1 MPILSNFPGGAG
13 SGSGGLT
20 LAAVSGITT
29 QVSSEKVYVKW
40 TDPDDLVVAGST
52 IAAWGGTLLVRK
64 AGSAPTSRRDGTIVL
79 DSKTRDAYKNTYF
92 CDSGLSN
99 GTKYYYKFFP
109 YTTANAYTDSTDDE
123 FNAIPT
129 VQVAGITSWNVT
141 GMSASSEAGNGKMTV
156 KWTDPSA
163 SISADGVTLASW
175 ASTTIV
181 VKSGSYPTSKD
192 DSGAVYTLKV
202 TTRNRYS
209 STPLTITGLT
219 NGTKYYIAFFP
230 ETTDGGIN
238 TSTSQRTTGT
248 ANRITIAN
256 VPAQSGTLTYNKSSQ
271 SPSWSNYN
279 TTYMTIGGT
288 TSGTNA
294 GNYTASFT
302 PKTDY
307 RWSDG
312 ATTAKNV
319 VWSIGKA
326 TGTLTVSKTTIKL
339 SLSRL
344 TDTFT
349 IGGNHDGTLSVTSS
363 ATGVATV
370 SRSGNTVTVS
380 HVNQTN
386 GEATITVSCTAGTN
400 YSAPASKTVKVT
412 AEFILATLNDNSW
425 AAIHSVSGTGASY
438 WAVGDRKAVAVSGTV
453 GTQAVN
459 GTYYAYII
467 GFNHNSSKEGN
478 GITFGTFKTALSG
491 GTDICLVD
499 GKYDGYSTNGTK
511 YFNMNHSSNTNSG
524 GWKGCDLR
532 YDVLGS
538 TNTNDGDATA
548 TTATNPVANTL
559 MAALPSDLR
568 AVMQPMTIYT
578 DNTGGGSDNASYVTI
593 YRCVR
598 DKDIAW
604 HCGANKYKHPECRNS
619 NSIGIEARPSKINRK
634 RVMASD
640 TDWYFEPKVVDNLVW
655 LTKKLMAQ
663 YNIPADHVIRHYD
676 VTGKLCPRPWCCAD
690 MNVYY
695 KTSGDAQWE
704 EFKKRISDG
713 KEEDEDMTLDTF
725 KELMKEYRAELQDN
739 DCGTWSKEAREWAI
753 SNGLINGTG
762 TEVNGEP
769 NYAWADQLT
778 REQAAALF
786 YRFAKLMGKA

>member
-29 QVSSEKVYVKW
+29 QVSSGKVYVKW

-123 FNAIPT
+123 FNATPT

-141 GMSASSEAGNGKMTV
+141 SMSASAEAGNGKMTV
-156 KWTDPSA
+156 KWTDPAA
-163 SISADGVTLASW
+163 SITADGVTLATW

-192 DSGAVYTLKV
+192 DSSAAYTLEV
-202 TTRNRYS
+202 TTRNQYS

-238 TSTSQRTTGT
+238 TSTTQRTTGT

-256 VPAQSGTLTYNKSSQ
+256 VPSQSGTLTYNKSSQ

-279 TTYMTIGGT
+279 TTYMTLGGT

-294 GNYTASFT
+294 GSYTASFT

-312 ATTAKNV
+312 TTTAKSV
-319 VWSIGKA
+319 TWSIGKA
-326 TGTLTVSKTTIKL
+326 TGTLTVGKTSITLNL
-339 SLSRL
+339 STL

-349 IGGNHDGTLSVTSS
+349 IGGNYDGTLSVTSNKTS
-363 ATGVATV
+363 VATV
-370 SRSGNTVTVS
+370 SRSGTTATVS

-400 YSAPASKTVKVT
+400 YTAPTSKTVTVK

-453 GTQAVN
+453 GTQSVS
-459 GTYYAYII
+459 GTYYVYII
-467 GFNHNSSKEGN
+467 GFNHNGAT
-478 GITFGTFKTALSG
+478 GIDFGTFKTALSG
-491 GTDICLVD
+491 GTDICLID
-499 GKYDGYSTNGTK
+499 AGYGNNYTNGTK

-568 AVMQPMTIYT
+568 AVMKPMTIYT
-578 DNTGGGSDNASYVTI
+578 DNTGGGSNTASNVTASVDYLPLLAEYEIFGTRSYANSFEQNHQAQYAYYSAGNSKVKYRHSATSSTAWWWERSPYSDSSFYSCLVNASGSAGHNYA
-593 YRCVR
+593 R
-598 DKDIAW
+598 
-604 HCGANKYKHPECRNS
+604 
-619 NSIGIEARPSKINRK
+619 NSIGVAPAF
-634 RVMASD
+634 RV
-640 TDWYFEPKVVDNLVW
+640 
-655 LTKKLMAQ
+655 
-663 YNIPADHVIRHYD
+663 
-676 VTGKLCPRPWCCAD
+676 
-690 MNVYY
+690 
-695 KTSGDAQWE
+695 
-704 EFKKRISDG
+704 
-713 KEEDEDMTLDTF
+713 
-725 KELMKEYRAELQDN
+725 
-739 DCGTWSKEAREWAI
+739 
-753 SNGLINGTG
+753 
-762 TEVNGEP
+762 
-769 NYAWADQLT
+769 
-778 REQAAALF
+778 
-786 YRFAKLMGKA
+786 

>member
-29 QVSSEKVYVKW
+29 QVSSGKVYVKW
-40 TDPDDLVVAGST
+40 TDPA
-52 IAAWGGTLLVRK
+52 
-64 AGSAPTSRRDGTIVL
+64 
-79 DSKTRDAYKNTYF
+79 
-92 CDSGLSN
+92 
-99 GTKYYYKFFP
+99 
-109 YTTANAYTDSTDDE
+109 
-123 FNAIPT
+123 
-129 VQVAGITSWNVT
+129 
-141 GMSASSEAGNGKMTV
+141 
-156 KWTDPSA
+156 A
-163 SISADGVTLASW
+163 SITADGVTLATW

-192 DSGAVYTLKV
+192 DSSAAYTLKV
-202 TTRNRYS
+202 TTRNQYS

-238 TSTSQRTTGT
+238 TSTTQRTTGT

-256 VPAQSGTLTYNKSSQ
+256 VPSQSGTLTYNKSSQ

-279 TTYMTIGGT
+279 TTYMTLGGT

-294 GNYTASFT
+294 GSYTASFT

-312 ATTAKNV
+312 TTTAKNV

-339 SLSRL
+339 SLSKL

-349 IGGNHDGTLSVTSS
+349 IGGNYDGTLSVTSS

-453 GTQAVN
+453 GTQSVS
-459 GTYYAYII
+459 GTYYVYII
-467 GFNHNSSKEGN
+467 GFNHNGAT
-478 GITFGTFKTALSG
+478 GIDFGTFKTALSG
-491 GTDICLVD
+491 GTDICLID
-499 GKYDGYSTNGTK
+499 AGYGNNYTNGTK

-568 AVMQPMTIYT
+568 AVMKPMTIYT
-578 DNTGGGSDNASYVTI
+578 DNTGGGSNTASNVTASVDYHPLLAEYEI
-593 YRCVR
+593 FGTRSY
-598 DKDIAW
+598 
-604 HCGANKYKHPECRNS
+604 ANSSEQNHQ
-619 NSIGIEARPSKINRK
+619 
-634 RVMASD
+634 
-640 TDWYFEPKVVDNLVW
+640 
-655 LTKKLMAQ
+655 AQ
-663 YNIPADHVIRHYD
+663 YAYYSAGNSKVKYRHSATSSTAWWWERSPYYDYSGGFCHVYTGGSAYSSGARSSFGVAPAFRV
-676 VTGKLCPRPWCCAD
+676 
-690 MNVYY
+690 
-695 KTSGDAQWE
+695 
-704 EFKKRISDG
+704 
-713 KEEDEDMTLDTF
+713 
-725 KELMKEYRAELQDN
+725 
-739 DCGTWSKEAREWAI
+739 
-753 SNGLINGTG
+753 
-762 TEVNGEP
+762 
-769 NYAWADQLT
+769 
-778 REQAAALF
+778 
-786 YRFAKLMGKA
+786 

>member
-29 QVSSEKVYVKW
+29 QVSSGKVYVKW

-123 FNAIPT
+123 FNATPT

-141 GMSASSEAGNGKMTV
+141 SMSASAEAGNGKMTV
-156 KWTDPSA
+156 KWTDPAA
-163 SISADGVTLASW
+163 SITADGVTLATW

-192 DSGAVYTLKV
+192 DSSAAYTLKV
-202 TTRNRYS
+202 TTRNQYS

-238 TSTSQRTTGT
+238 TSTTQRTTGT

-256 VPAQSGTLTYNKSSQ
+256 VPSQSGTLTYNKSSQ

-279 TTYMTIGGT
+279 TTYMTLGGT

-294 GNYTASFT
+294 GSYTASFT

-312 ATTAKNV
+312 TTTAKSV
-319 VWSIGKA
+319 TWSIGKA
-326 TGTLTVSKTTIKL
+326 TGTLTVSKTSITLNL
-339 SLSRL
+339 STL

-349 IGGNHDGTLSVTSS
+349 IGGNYDGTLSVTSNKTS
-363 ATGVATV
+363 VATV
-370 SRSGNTVTVS
+370 SRSGTTATVS

-400 YSAPASKTVKVT
+400 YTAPTSKTVTVK

-453 GTQAVN
+453 GTQSVS
-459 GTYYAYII
+459 GTYYVYII
-467 GFNHNSSKEGN
+467 GFNHNGAT
-478 GITFGTFKTALSG
+478 GIDFGTFKTALSG
-491 GTDICLVD
+491 GTDICLID
-499 GKYDGYSTNGTK
+499 AGYGNNYTNGTK

-568 AVMQPMTIYT
+568 AVMKPMTIYT
-578 DNTGGGSDNASYVTI
+578 DNTGGGSNTASNVTASVDYLPLLAEYEI
-593 YRCVR
+593 FGTRSY
-598 DKDIAW
+598 
-604 HCGANKYKHPECRNS
+604 ANSSEQNHQ
-619 NSIGIEARPSKINRK
+619 
-634 RVMASD
+634 
-640 TDWYFEPKVVDNLVW
+640 
-655 LTKKLMAQ
+655 AQ
-663 YNIPADHVIRHYD
+663 YAYYSAGNSKVKYRHS
-676 VTGKLCPRPWCCAD
+676 A
-690 MNVYY
+690 
-695 KTSGDAQWE
+695 TSSTAWWWE
-704 EFKKRISDG
+704 RSPSYSGSDG
-713 KEEDEDMTLDTF
+713 FCFVDTGG
-725 KELMKEYRAELQDN
+725 YAN
-739 DCGTWSKEAREWAI
+739 IYYARSSRGVAPAFR
-753 SNGLINGTG
+753 
-762 TEVNGEP
+762 V
-769 NYAWADQLT
+769 
-778 REQAAALF
+778 
-786 YRFAKLMGKA
+786 

>member
-29 QVSSEKVYVKW
+29 QVSSGKVYVKW

-123 FNAIPT
+123 FNATPT

-141 GMSASSEAGNGKMTV
+141 SMSASAEAGNGKMTV
-156 KWTDPSA
+156 KWTDPAA
-163 SISADGVTLASW
+163 SITADGVTLATW

-192 DSGAVYTLKV
+192 DSSAAYTLKV
-202 TTRNRYS
+202 TTRNQYS

-238 TSTSQRTTGT
+238 TSTTQRTTGT

-256 VPAQSGTLTYNKSSQ
+256 VPSQSGTLTYNKSSQ

-279 TTYMTIGGT
+279 TTYMTLGGT

-294 GNYTASFT
+294 GSYTASFT

-312 ATTAKNV
+312 TTTAKSV
-319 VWSIGKA
+319 TWSIGKA
-326 TGTLTVSKTTIKL
+326 TGTLTVSKTSITLNL
-339 SLSRL
+339 STL

-349 IGGNHDGTLSVTSS
+349 IGGNYDGTLSVTSNKTS
-363 ATGVATV
+363 VATV
-370 SRSGNTVTVS
+370 SRSGTTATVS

-400 YSAPASKTVKVT
+400 YTAPTSKTVTVK

-453 GTQAVN
+453 GTQSVS
-459 GTYYAYII
+459 GTYYVYII
-467 GFNHNSSKEGN
+467 GFNHNGAT
-478 GITFGTFKTALSG
+478 GIDFGTFKTALSG
-491 GTDICLVD
+491 GTDICLID
-499 GKYDGYSTNGTK
+499 AGYGNNYTNGTK

-568 AVMQPMTIYT
+568 AVMKPMTIYT
-578 DNTGGGSDNASYVTI
+578 DNTGGGSNTASNVTASVDYLPLLAEYEI
-593 YRCVR
+593 FGTRSY
-598 DKDIAW
+598 
-604 HCGANKYKHPECRNS
+604 ANSSEQNHQ
-619 NSIGIEARPSKINRK
+619 
-634 RVMASD
+634 
-640 TDWYFEPKVVDNLVW
+640 
-655 LTKKLMAQ
+655 AQ
-663 YNIPADHVIRHYD
+663 YAYYSAGNSKVKYRHSATSSSAWWWERSPYYGNSSYFCVVNTYGYAYYDFAGISYGVAPAFRV
-676 VTGKLCPRPWCCAD
+676 
-690 MNVYY
+690 
-695 KTSGDAQWE
+695 
-704 EFKKRISDG
+704 
-713 KEEDEDMTLDTF
+713 
-725 KELMKEYRAELQDN
+725 
-739 DCGTWSKEAREWAI
+739 
-753 SNGLINGTG
+753 
-762 TEVNGEP
+762 
-769 NYAWADQLT
+769 
-778 REQAAALF
+778 
-786 YRFAKLMGKA
+786 

>member
-29 QVSSEKVYVKW
+29 QVSSGKVYVKW

-123 FNAIPT
+123 FNATPT

-141 GMSASSEAGNGKMTV
+141 SMSASAEAGNGKMTV
-156 KWTDPSA
+156 KWTDPAA
-163 SISADGVTLASW
+163 SITADGVTLATW

-192 DSGAVYTLKV
+192 DSSAAYTLKV
-202 TTRNRYS
+202 TTRNQYS

-238 TSTSQRTTGT
+238 TSTTQRTTGT

-256 VPAQSGTLTYNKSSQ
+256 VPSQSGTLTYNKSSQ

-279 TTYMTIGGT
+279 TTYMTLGGT

-294 GNYTASFT
+294 GSYTASFT

-312 ATTAKNV
+312 TTTAKSV
-319 VWSIGKA
+319 TWSIGKA
-326 TGTLTVSKTTIKL
+326 TGTLTVSKTSITLNL
-339 SLSRL
+339 STL

-349 IGGNHDGTLSVTSS
+349 IGGNYDGTLSVTSNKTS
-363 ATGVATV
+363 VATV
-370 SRSGNTVTVS
+370 SRSGTTATVS

-400 YSAPASKTVKVT
+400 YTAPTSKTVTVK

-453 GTQAVN
+453 GTQSVS
-459 GTYYAYII
+459 GTYYVYII
-467 GFNHNSSKEGN
+467 GFNHNGAT
-478 GITFGTFKTALSG
+478 GIDFGTFKTALSG
-491 GTDICLVD
+491 GTDICLID
-499 GKYDGYSTNGTK
+499 AGYGNNYTNGTK

-568 AVMQPMTIYT
+568 AVMKPMTIYT
-578 DNTGGGSDNASYVTI
+578 DNAGGGSNTASNVTASVDYLPLLAEYEI
-593 YRCVR
+593 FGTRSY
-598 DKDIAW
+598 
-604 HCGANKYKHPECRNS
+604 ANSSEQNHQ
-619 NSIGIEARPSKINRK
+619 
-634 RVMASD
+634 
-640 TDWYFEPKVVDNLVW
+640 
-655 LTKKLMAQ
+655 AQ
-663 YNIPADHVIRHYD
+663 YAYYSAGNSKVKYRHS
-676 VTGKLCPRPWCCAD
+676 A
-690 MNVYY
+690 
-695 KTSGDAQWE
+695 TSSTAWWWE
-704 EFKKRISDG
+704 RS
-713 KEEDEDMTLDTF
+713 
-725 KELMKEYRAELQDN
+725 
-739 DCGTWSKEAREWAI
+739 
-753 SNGLINGTG
+753 
-762 TEVNGEP
+762 P
-769 NYAWADQLT
+769 NYNYGGYFCCVYPSGSANYDSA
-778 REQAAALF
+778 RYSFGVAPAF
-786 YRFAKLMGKA
+786 RV

>member
-29 QVSSEKVYVKW
+29 QVSSGKVYVKW

-181 VKSGSYPTSKD
+181 VRSGSYPTSKD
-192 DSGAVYTLKV
+192 DSSAVYTLKV
-202 TTRNRYS
+202 TTRNQYS

-279 TTYMTIGGT
+279 TTYMTLGGT

-294 GNYTASFT
+294 GSYTASFT

-312 ATTAKNV
+312 TTTAKNV
-319 VWSIGKA
+319 SWSIGKA
-326 TGTLTVSKTTIKL
+326 TGTLTVTPSSITLNSSAK
-339 SLSRL
+339 SA
-344 TDTFT
+344 TFT
-349 IGGNHDGTLSVTSS
+349 IGGNYDGTLSVASS
-363 ATGVATV
+363 ATGVASV
-370 SRSGNTVTVS
+370 SRSGTTVTVS
-380 HVNQTN
+380 SVGNTT
-386 GEATITVSCTAGTN
+386 GTAVITVSCTAGTN
-400 YSAPASKTVKVT
+400 YSAPANKTVQVT
-412 AEFILATLNDNSW
+412 ATFVTKVLNENTWETISG
-425 AAIHSVSGTGASY
+425 VSADSTGASY

-453 GTQAVN
+453 GTQSVS
-459 GTYYAYII
+459 GTYYVYII
-467 GFNHNSSKEGN
+467 GFNHNGAT
-478 GITFGTFKTALSG
+478 GIDFGTFKTALSG
-491 GTDICLVD
+491 GTDICLID
-499 GKYDGYSTNGTK
+499 AGYGNNYTNGTK

-568 AVMQPMTIYT
+568 AVMKPMTIYT
-578 DNTGGGSDNASYVTI
+578 DNTGGGSNTASNVTASVDYLPLLAEYEI
-593 YRCVR
+593 FGTRSY
-598 DKDIAW
+598 
-604 HCGANKYKHPECRNS
+604 ANSSEQNHQ
-619 NSIGIEARPSKINRK
+619 
-634 RVMASD
+634 
-640 TDWYFEPKVVDNLVW
+640 
-655 LTKKLMAQ
+655 AQ
-663 YNIPADHVIRHYD
+663 YAYYSAGNSKVKYRHSATSSAAWWWGRSPGCTGSYDFCDVGTNGGADYYGAGYSYGVAPAFRV
-676 VTGKLCPRPWCCAD
+676 
-690 MNVYY
+690 
-695 KTSGDAQWE
+695 
-704 EFKKRISDG
+704 
-713 KEEDEDMTLDTF
+713 
-725 KELMKEYRAELQDN
+725 
-739 DCGTWSKEAREWAI
+739 
-753 SNGLINGTG
+753 
-762 TEVNGEP
+762 
-769 NYAWADQLT
+769 
-778 REQAAALF
+778 
-786 YRFAKLMGKA
+786 

>member
-29 QVSSEKVYVKW
+29 QVSSGKVYVKW

-123 FNAIPT
+123 FNATPT

-141 GMSASSEAGNGKMTV
+141 SMSASAEAGNGKMTV
-156 KWTDPSA
+156 KWTDPAA
-163 SISADGVTLASW
+163 SITADGVTLATW

-192 DSGAVYTLKV
+192 DSSAAYTLKV
-202 TTRNRYS
+202 TTRNQYS

-238 TSTSQRTTGT
+238 TSTTQRTTGT

-256 VPAQSGTLTYNKSSQ
+256 VPSQSGTLTYNKSSQ

-279 TTYMTIGGT
+279 TTYMTLGGT

-294 GNYTASFT
+294 GSYTASFT

-312 ATTAKNV
+312 TTTAKSV
-319 VWSIGKA
+319 TWSIGKA
-326 TGTLTVSKTTIKL
+326 TGTLTVSKTSITLNL
-339 SLSRL
+339 STL

-349 IGGNHDGTLSVTSS
+349 IGGNYDGTLSVTSNKTS
-363 ATGVATV
+363 VATV
-370 SRSGNTVTVS
+370 SRSGTTATVS

-400 YSAPASKTVKVT
+400 YTAPTSKTVTVK

-453 GTQAVN
+453 GTQSVS
-459 GTYYAYII
+459 GTYYVYII
-467 GFNHNSSKEGN
+467 GFNHNGAT
-478 GITFGTFKTALSG
+478 GIDFGTFKTALSG
-491 GTDICLVD
+491 GTDICLID
-499 GKYDGYSTNGTK
+499 AGYGNNYTNGTK

-568 AVMQPMTIYT
+568 AVMKPMTIYT
-578 DNTGGGSDNASYVTI
+578 DNTGGGSNTASNVTASVDYLPLLAEYEI
-593 YRCVR
+593 FGTRSYANSSEQNHQAQYAYYSAGNSKVKYRHSATSST
-598 DKDIAW
+598 AW
-604 HCGANKYKHPECRNS
+604 WWERSPCYDTSNGFCIVYTNGGANYY
-619 NSIGIEARPSKINRK
+619 GARYSYGVAPAF
-634 RVMASD
+634 RV
-640 TDWYFEPKVVDNLVW
+640 
-655 LTKKLMAQ
+655 
-663 YNIPADHVIRHYD
+663 
-676 VTGKLCPRPWCCAD
+676 
-690 MNVYY
+690 
-695 KTSGDAQWE
+695 
-704 EFKKRISDG
+704 
-713 KEEDEDMTLDTF
+713 
-725 KELMKEYRAELQDN
+725 
-739 DCGTWSKEAREWAI
+739 
-753 SNGLINGTG
+753 
-762 TEVNGEP
+762 
-769 NYAWADQLT
+769 
-778 REQAAALF
+778 
-786 YRFAKLMGKA
+786 

>member
-29 QVSSEKVYVKW
+29 QVSSGKVYVKW

-123 FNAIPT
+123 FNATPT

-141 GMSASSEAGNGKMTV
+141 SMSASAEAGNGKMTV
-156 KWTDPSA
+156 KWTDPAA
-163 SISADGVTLASW
+163 SITADGVILATW

-192 DSGAVYTLKV
+192 DSSAAYTLKV
-202 TTRNRYS
+202 TTRNQYS

-238 TSTSQRTTGT
+238 TSTTQRTTGT

-256 VPAQSGTLTYNKSSQ
+256 VPSQSGTLTYNKSSQ

-279 TTYMTIGGT
+279 TTYMTLGGT

-294 GNYTASFT
+294 GSYTASFT

-312 ATTAKNV
+312 TTTAKSV
-319 VWSIGKA
+319 TWSIGKA
-326 TGTLTVSKTTIKL
+326 TGTLTVSKTSITLNL
-339 SLSRL
+339 STL

-349 IGGNHDGTLSVTSS
+349 IGGNYDGTLSVTSNKTS
-363 ATGVATV
+363 VATV
-370 SRSGNTVTVS
+370 SRSGTTATVS

-400 YSAPASKTVKVT
+400 YTAPTSKTVTVK

-453 GTQAVN
+453 GTQSVS
-459 GTYYAYII
+459 GTYYVYII
-467 GFNHNSSKEGN
+467 GFNHNGAT
-478 GITFGTFKTALSG
+478 GIDFGTFKTALSG
-491 GTDICLVD
+491 GTDICLID
-499 GKYDGYSTNGTK
+499 AGYGNNYTNGTK

-568 AVMQPMTIYT
+568 AVMKPMTIYT
-578 DNTGGGSDNASYVTI
+578 DNTGGGSNTASNVTASVDYLPLLAEYEI
-593 YRCVR
+593 FGTRSY
-598 DKDIAW
+598 
-604 HCGANKYKHPECRNS
+604 ANSSEQNHQ
-619 NSIGIEARPSKINRK
+619 
-634 RVMASD
+634 
-640 TDWYFEPKVVDNLVW
+640 
-655 LTKKLMAQ
+655 AQ
-663 YNIPADHVIRHYD
+663 YAYYSAGNSKVKYRHSATSSTAWWWERSPYYAHSASFCFVNAD
-676 VTGKLCPRPWCCAD
+676 
-690 MNVYY
+690 
-695 KTSGDAQWE
+695 GDANYN
-704 EFKKRISDG
+704 F
-713 KEEDEDMTLDTF
+713 
-725 KELMKEYRAELQDN
+725 
-739 DCGTWSKEAREWAI
+739 ARYSYGVAPAFR
-753 SNGLINGTG
+753 
-762 TEVNGEP
+762 V
-769 NYAWADQLT
+769 
-778 REQAAALF
+778 
-786 YRFAKLMGKA
+786 